1 MRMPKSS
8 GKARNPEQDPK
19 IRKEVERLEEDSTPA
34 TPAIYEAV
42 RRLGKEEMER
52 PAVSLW
58 WSGLAG
64 GLSIS
69 FSLLAQG
76 ILRSHLPEAQW
87 TSLIVAMG
95 YPVGFL
101 MVVLSRQQLF
111 TETTITVMLPLMKEP
126 TRRHFAGAARM
137 WAVVLAAN
145 LVGTF
150 FAALLCTFVPVV
162 SPELRDSMIAISR
175 EAMDH
180 SWLDMGCRGI
190 TAGFLMAA
198 VVWLLPAA
206 GQAQFHIVALITY
219 VIGAG
224 DFSHVVAGSME
235 AFLAALNGHM
245 SVASLLGNFFGP
257 VLAGNVIGG
266 TALFA
271 VISYAQ
277 VMKEI

>member
-1 MRMPKSS
+1 MPMAKPRGS
-8 GKARNPEQDPK
+8 ARNPDQVEK
-19 IRKEVERLEEDSTPA
+19 TRKEVERLEEDATPA
-34 TPAIYEAV
+34 TPAIYEVV

-69 FSLLAQG
+69 FSLLAEG
-76 ILRSHLPEAQW
+76 ILRLHLPQTEWAP
-87 TSLIVAMG
+87 LIVAMG

-111 TETTITVMLPLMKEP
+111 TETTITVMLPLIKEP
-126 TRRHFAGAARM
+126 TREHFIGAARM
-137 WAVVLAAN
+137 WVVVLAAN
-145 LVGTF
+145 LAGTLC
-150 FAALLCTFVPVV
+150 AALLCTYAPVV
-162 SPELRDSMIAISR
+162 SPELRAAMLDVSR
-175 EAMDH
+175 VAMDH
-180 SWLDMGCRGI
+180 SWIDMGFRGI

-198 VVWLLPAA
+198 VVWLVPAA
-206 GQAQFHIVALITY
+206 GNTQFHIVALLTF

-235 AFLAALNGHM
+235 AFLLAINGALPL
-245 SVASLLGNFFGP
+245 ATLFCTFLGP
-257 VLAGNVIGG
+257 VLVGNIIGG
-266 TALFA
+266 TVLFA
-271 VISYAQ
+271 LLSYAQ

>member
-1 MRMPKSS
+1 MAKP
-8 GKARNPEQDPK
+8 RNSTSKDVQR
-19 IRKEVERLEEDSTPA
+19 IEEEA
-34 TPAIYEAV
+34 TPPTPVIYEVV

-58 WSGLAG
+58 WSGIAG

-69 FSLLAQG
+69 FSLLAEG
-76 ILRSHLPEAQW
+76 ILRMHLPQAQW
-87 TSLIVAMG
+87 TPLLVAMG

-111 TETTITVMLPLMKEP
+111 TETTITVVLPLMKEP
-126 TRRHFAGAARM
+126 TREHFVGLARM
-137 WAVVLAAN
+137 WGVVLAAN
-145 LVGTF
+145 LTGTL
-150 FAALLCTFVPVV
+150 FAALFCTYAPVV

-180 SWLDMGCRGI
+180 GWLEMGCRGI
-190 TAGFLMAA
+190 TAGFLMAGM
-198 VVWLLPAA
+198 VWLIPAA
-206 GQAQFHIVALITY
+206 GQTQFHIVALITF

-224 DFSHVVAGSME
+224 DFSHIVAGSME
-235 AFLAALNGHM
+235 AFLATVNGHM
-245 SVASLLGNFFGP
+245 EVAALFGTFLGP
-257 VLAGNVIGG
+257 VLVGNVVGG

-271 VISYAQ
+271 LISYAQ